1 MSVTSAS
8 KGQLKALLSA
18 LAIAGFGAAP
28 AHAVDFSYNG
38 FATVAVGKTISGVS
52 QDYLDIKCPCYISN
66 YPGVG
71 VYENKWS
78 AKPDSKIG
86 LQGTVKVTDKLSFVG
101 QVVLPASNDM
111 KPQVDWAYASYD
123 ATSDITVQAGR
134 KRLPL
139 FAYSDFF
146 DVGYSYPWM
155 RAPGD
160 LYGWQ
165 VVAYNGANVMYKT
178 KVKGVGV
185 TANVWAGKETDKDNR
200 MLGQIYYG
208 DRVDETWKD
217 IIGGYVDLDMDV
229 ITFRAVAMTNKV
241 DRWVG
246 RGADRVVNKDGVK
259 QNFYGLSSNIDY
271 KNFVIRTEI
280 NRFERP
286 SVKDIY
292 NIYFVGAGYRIGD
305 FLPMLTYSSFKEDFK
320 TSPSENE
327 IHNTKSFSVRWD
339 VKPGTA
345 VKFQYDDFRDKSAFA
360 FVGNSKTVAVSLDQ
374 VF

>member
-1 MSVTSAS
+1 MLQNVSQKT
-8 KGQLKALLSA
+8 QIKALAGAVL
-18 LAIAGFGAAP
+18 LGCAIAAP
-28 AHAVDFSYNG
+28 AQAVDFSYNG
-38 FATVAVGKTISGVS
+38 FATAAVGKTISGVS
-52 QDYLDIKCPCYISN
+52 QDYMGVKCPCFISN
-66 YPGVG
+66 YPEVG
-71 VYENKWS
+71 VYENEWN
-78 AKPDSKIG
+78 AKPDSKLG
-86 LQGTVKVTDKLSFVG
+86 LQGTAKITDKLSLVG
-101 QVVLPASNDM
+101 QVVFQGGNDF
-111 KPQVDWAYASYD
+111 KPVVDWAYASYD
-123 ATSDITVQAGR
+123 VSNSVTVQAGR

-139 FAYSDFF
+139 FAYSDYF

-155 RAPGD
+155 RPPGD

-165 VVAYNGANVMYKT
+165 IVAYNGANVMYKT
-178 KVKGVGV
+178 NVKGVAV
-185 TANVWAGKETDKDNR
+185 TTNVWTGKETDHDNR

-229 ITFRAVAMTNKV
+229 VTLRAVAMTNKV

-246 RGADRVVNKDGVK
+246 RDAGRVVNKDGVK
-259 QNFYGLSSNIDY
+259 QNFYGLSSNVEY
-271 KNFVIRTEI
+271 KNVVLRTEI

-292 NIYFVGAGYRIGD
+292 SIYLVGAGYRMGN
-305 FLPMLTYSSFKEDFK
+305 FLPMVTYSSFKEDFK

-327 IHNTKSFSVRWD
+327 IHNTTSVSLRWD

-345 VKFQYDDFRDKSAFA
+345 LKVQYDDFRDKSAFA
-360 FVGNSKTVAVSLDQ
+360 FVGNSKTVAVSIDQ